1 MINNDAHTDLHGINS
16 DVKIGV
22 VPVHLW
28 VFYSLFVLF
37 WTVLVGAV
45 DAVDAEDYNDHQGG
59 DAHYNYHCRSRRST

>member
-1 MINNDAHTDLHGINS
+1 MINNDAQTDLHGINS

-37 WTVLVGAV
+37 WTILVGAV
-45 DAVDAEDYNDHQGG
+45 DAVDAEDHNDHQGG
-59 DAHYNYHCRSRRST
+59 DAHYNNHCRSRRST